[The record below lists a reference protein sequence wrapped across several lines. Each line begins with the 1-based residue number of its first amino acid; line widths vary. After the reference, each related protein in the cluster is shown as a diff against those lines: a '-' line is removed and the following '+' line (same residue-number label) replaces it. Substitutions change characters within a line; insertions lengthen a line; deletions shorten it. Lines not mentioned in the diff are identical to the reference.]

1 MIQKFSKRVK
11 NPQEI
16 AKYFNFFA
24 KSGHTGAQQVVD
36 RPGEDVGVVS
46 PRERFLQ
53 FLQLER
59 RERRS
64 VASLLTSRLKLFQ
77 LALGQLSTAGN
88 RGSVVGKKTGGFTT
102 SLLVEIVNVDLFFI
116 VDVVVVVKT
125 ISSIGL
131 ARVFAS
137 RVWMAALRSVL
148 VLEVQQL

>member
-1 MIQKFSKRVK
+1 M
-11 NPQEI
+11 
-16 AKYFNFFA
+16 
-24 KSGHTGAQQVVD
+24 
-36 RPGEDVGVVS
+36 
-46 PRERFLQ
+46 
-53 FLQLER
+53 
-59 RERRS
+59 
-64 VASLLTSRLKLFQ
+64 
-77 LALGQLSTAGN
+77 
-88 RGSVVGKKTGGFTT
+88 VGKKTGGFTT